1 MSHVPHEL
9 TEEFPN
15 QAEQI
20 HLLKISDPHFR
31 KLFDEYHRINRD
43 IHRAET
49 DVEPT
54 SDHRMTKLRQGR
66 LALKDELARMLAH

>member
-9 TEEFPN
+9 VEEFPN
-15 QAEQI
+15 LAEQI

-54 SDHRMTKLRQGR
+54 SDQRMNEMRRGR
-66 LALKDELARMLAH
+66 MVLKDELARMLSH